1 MLYTDIKK
9 FSKLLFFFYERKN
22 KFVQRL
28 IMTKGKAEQGSPIN
42 VNLKFFLLKCIT
54 FLFRHV
60 KKWSFSQIRHH
71 WIEFED

>member
-42 VNLKFFLLKCIT
+42 VNLKFFCWNALHF
-54 FLFRHV
+54 FLDMSKNGASLR
-60 KKWSFSQIRHH
+60 SDI
-71 WIEFED
+71 IG